1 MPRYFFNVMNHI
13 KTQDFDGMEL
23 PNLEAAKGEAEK
35 DIVDIKE
42 SQFHLLNR
50 DWSAWSIEICDR
62 QGVLLLTVPFLSN

>member
-1 MPRYFFNVMNHI
+1 
-13 KTQDFDGMEL
+13 MEL